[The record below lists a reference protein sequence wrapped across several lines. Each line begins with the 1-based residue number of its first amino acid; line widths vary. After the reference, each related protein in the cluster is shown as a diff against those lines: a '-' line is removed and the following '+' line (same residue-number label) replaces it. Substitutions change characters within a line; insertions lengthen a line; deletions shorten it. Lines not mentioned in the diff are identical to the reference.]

1 MNIARI
7 MIPKVMT
14 VFLHDSQTV
23 RQALETMLHHG
34 YTALPVLDGK
44 QRYAGCI
51 TEGDFL
57 RHIMDTGSCDRQ
69 AMEELPLREIL
80 RNDFC
85 PALSIDAAEK
95 DVIEL
100 IQKQNFVPVVDS
112 QNALCGILTRQK
124 VISYLAEKA
133 MR

>member
-14 VFLHDSQTV
+14 VFLRDSQTV
-23 RQALETMLHHG
+23 RQALETMLNHG
-34 YTALPVLDGK
+34 YTALPVLDAK
-44 QRYAGCI
+44 NRYAGCI

-57 RHIMDTGSCDRQ
+57 RHIMESGSCDRQ
-69 AMEELPLREIL
+69 AMEEIPLKHIL
-80 RNDFC
+80 RDDFC
-85 PALSIDAAEK
+85 PALAIDADEK
-95 DVIEL
+95 QVIDL

-124 VISYLAEKA
+124 VIQYLAETAAK
-133 MR
+133 